1 MVLSAAVFAAV
12 SGVGKTF
19 FEVEQTLLDLETYWI
34 NFHKMWQCNKTVQQM
49 ENWFLG
55 HFSLT
60 VAGIMLAYN
69 QLLLFSQ
76 LIVSFP
82 EMAMSDI

>member
-1 MVLSAAVFAAV
+1 
-12 SGVGKTF
+12 
-19 FEVEQTLLDLETYWI
+19 
-34 NFHKMWQCNKTVQQM
+34 M